1 MDVILRS
8 LENELTRR
16 GPFNVGV
23 FDFPNDSDEIKVLNR
38 ILIILEREKAHKEKH

>member
-8 LENELTRR
+8 LNNELTLR

-23 FDFPNDSDEIKVLNR
+23 FDLPTDSDEIKVLNR
-38 ILIILEREKAHKEKH
+38 VLIILEREKAQKKKH

>member
-16 GPFNVGV
+16 GPFNVEV
-23 FDFPNDSDEIKVLNR
+23 FDLPSDSDEIKVLNR
-38 ILIILEREKAHKEKH
+38 VLIILEREKAFKEKI

>member
-8 LENELTRR
+8 LNNELTHR

-23 FDFPNDSDEIKVLNR
+23 FDLPTDSDEIKVLNR
-38 ILIILEREKAHKEKH
+38 VLIILEREKAHKNH

>member
-8 LENELTRR
+8 LNNELTRR

-23 FDFPNDSDEIKVLNR
+23 FDLPNDSDDIKVLNR
-38 ILIILEREKAHKEKH
+38 VLIILEREKAKKKKH

>member
-8 LENELTRR
+8 LNNELTHR

-23 FDFPNDSDEIKVLNR
+23 FDLPNDSDDIKVLNR
-38 ILIILEREKAHKEKH
+38 VLIILEREKAKKNR